1 MHSFLGYVDLVVY
14 PIIRLSYLGSMIV
27 SVGMRSPSGW
37 TPNKAIADVYP
48 HIRRLI
54 NDDTNASQ
62 G

>member
-48 HIRRLI
+48 PYWEI
-54 NDDTNASQ
+54 NK
-62 G
+62 